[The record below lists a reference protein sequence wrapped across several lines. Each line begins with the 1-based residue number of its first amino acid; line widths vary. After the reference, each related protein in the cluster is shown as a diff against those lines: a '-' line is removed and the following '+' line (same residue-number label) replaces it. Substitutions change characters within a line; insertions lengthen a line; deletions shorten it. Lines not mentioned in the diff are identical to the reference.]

1 MNIAI
6 RSEADSRMLLYPL
19 IRALYP
25 YGTICVISN
34 NIYLQRL
41 IDIDEFEGG
50 FRNIRV
56 IVDTS
61 GDMEYVTETE
71 DLYQGKYDFVIFD
84 NFGTTDFDMEFII
97 ITSRVSEIYL
107 QDILYVIGEPNTHII
122 RFGAGSGNKN
132 KKDGNNSGNRDRN
145 KKKPETEKQ
154 KARRHR
160 KMTEE
165 EIAAE
170 EEAERMAAYK
180 QEDEEAAN
188 QLLNLQKDDT
198 GFNEDGSIK
207 NKWTRKKTDEELL
220 NEKLGEAKAVVLP
233 YPSFKDIEDMESKWI
248 LPKIESK
255 LCGVLYNALKDFIH
269 VDERVFKKGVTTQDE
284 GGNFIS
290 GADIR

>member
-41 IDIDEFEGG
+41 IDIDSFEGG
-50 FRNIRV
+50 FRNVRV
-56 IVDTS
+56 IVDTTS
-61 GDMEYVTETE
+61 DMEYVMETE

-97 ITSRVSEIYL
+97 VTTRVSEIYL
-107 QDILYVIGEPNTHII
+107 QDILYVIGEPNTHVI
-122 RFGAGSGNKN
+122 RFGAGSGNKKN
-132 KKDGNNSGNRDRN
+132 KSSKSSERKPRE
-145 KKKPETEKQ
+145 KKPESEKH
-154 KARRHR
+154 KERRHR
-160 KMTEE
+160 KMTPE

-170 EEAERMAAYK
+170 EEAERLAAYK
-180 QEDEEAAN
+180 EEDENAAN
-188 QLLNLQKDDT
+188 ELLNAKKEET
-198 GFNEDGSIK
+198 GFNEDGTIK
-207 NKWTRKKTDEELL
+207 NKWTREKTDEELL
-220 NEKLGEAKAVVLP
+220 NDKLGEAKAVVLP
-233 YPSFKDIEDMESKWI
+233 YPSFKDIEDMEAKWI
-248 LPKIESK
+248 LPKIENK
-255 LCGVLYNALKDFIH
+255 LAGVLYNALKDFIH
-269 VDERVFKKGVTTQDE
+269 VDERVFKKGVSTQDE

>member
-19 IRALYP
+19 IRALYT

-41 IDIDEFEGG
+41 IDIDAFEGG

-56 IVDTS
+56 IVDTT
-61 GDMEYVTETE
+61 GDLEYIRETE
-71 DLYQGKYDFVIFD
+71 DLYQGKYDFVIYD

-107 QDILYVIGEPNTHII
+107 QDILYVIGEPHTHVI
-122 RFGAGSGNKN
+122 RFGAGSGNK
-132 KKDGNNSGNRDRN
+132 KKKEGNGDSKAGRGG
-145 KKKPETEKQ
+145 KKPESERH
-154 KARRHR
+154 KARRHK
-160 KMTEE
+160 KMTAE

-170 EEAERMAAYK
+170 EEAERTAAYK
-180 QEDEEAAN
+180 QEDAEAAE
-188 QLLNLQKDDT
+188 QLINMKKEET
-198 GFNEDGSIK
+198 GFNEDGTIK
-207 NKWTRKKTDEELL
+207 NKWTREKTDEELL
-220 NEKLGEAKAVVLP
+220 NEKLGEAKAVVLS

-248 LPKIESK
+248 LPKIETK
-255 LCGVLYNALKDFIH
+255 LAGVLYNALKEFIH
-269 VDERVFKKGVTTQDE
+269 VDERVFKKGVSTQDE

>member
-41 IDIDEFEGG
+41 IDIDSFEGG

-56 IVDTS
+56 IVDPS
-61 GDMEYVTETE
+61 GDVEYVKESE
-71 DLYQGKYDFVIFD
+71 DLYQGKYDFTIYD

-97 ITSRVSEIYL
+97 VTARVSEIYL
-107 QDILYVIGEPNTHII
+107 QDILYVIGEPNTHVI
-122 RFGAGSGNKN
+122 RFGAGSGNKKKKEPGSSDGN
-132 KKDGNNSGNRDRN
+132 KKRG
-145 KKKPETEKQ
+145 KKPETEKQ
-154 KARRHR
+154 KARRHK

-170 EEAERMAAYK
+170 EEAEREAAYK
-180 QEDEEAAN
+180 REDEEAAN
-188 QLLNLQKDDT
+188 QLLNLQKEET
-198 GFNEDGSIK
+198 GFNEDGTIK
-207 NKWTRKKTDEELL
+207 NKWTREKTDEELL
-220 NEKLGEAKAVVLP
+220 NEKLGQAKAVVLS

-255 LCGVLYNALKDFIH
+255 LAGVLYNALKDFIH
-269 VDERVFKKGVTTQDE
+269 VDERIFKKGVSTQDE

>member
-34 NIYLQRL
+34 NIYLNRL
-41 IDIDEFEGG
+41 IDVDSFEGG
-50 FRNIRV
+50 FRNVRV
-56 IVDTS
+56 IVDATS
-61 GDMEYVTETE
+61 DMEYITETE
-71 DLYQGKYDFVIFD
+71 DLYEGKYDFIIYD

-97 ITSRVSEIYL
+97 VTARVSEIYL
-107 QDILYVIGEPNTHII
+107 QDILYVIGEPNTHVI
-122 RFGAGSGNKN
+122 RFGAGSGNKK
-132 KKDGNNSGNRDRN
+132 KKDDKGSSSKGDR

-154 KARRHR
+154 KARRHK
-160 KMTEE
+160 KMTPE

-170 EEAERMAAYK
+170 EEAERLAAYK
-180 QEDEEAAN
+180 QEDEEAAASIIN
-188 QLLNLQKDDT
+188 AQKEQT
-198 GFNEDGSIK
+198 GFNEDGTIK
-207 NKWTRKKTDEELL
+207 NKWTREKTDEELL
-220 NEKLGEAKAVVLP
+220 NDKLKEAKAVVLS

-248 LPKIESK
+248 LPKIENK
-255 LCGVLYNALKDFIH
+255 LAGVLYNALKDFIH
-269 VDERVFKKGVTTQDE
+269 VDERVFKKGVSTQDE

>member
-34 NIYLQRL
+34 NIYLRRL
-41 IDIDEFEGG
+41 IDIDSFEGG

-56 IVDTS
+56 IVDAS
-61 GDMEYVTETE
+61 SDMEYVMETE
-71 DLYQGKYDFVIFD
+71 DLYHGKYDFIIFD

-97 ITSRVSEIYL
+97 VTTRVSEIYL
-107 QDILYVIGEPNTHII
+107 QDILYVIGEPNTHVI
-122 RFGAGSGNKN
+122 RFGVGSGNK
-132 KKDGNNSGNRDRN
+132 KKSDGKSGGR
-145 KKKPETEKQ
+145 PERAKRPESEKQ
-154 KARRHR
+154 KARRHK
-160 KMTEE
+160 KMTPE

-170 EEAERMAAYK
+170 EEAERIAAYK
-180 QEDEEAAN
+180 QADEEAAN
-188 QLLNLQKDDT
+188 DLLNLQKDDS
-198 GFNEDGSIK
+198 GFNPDGTIK
-207 NKWTRKKTDEELL
+207 NKWTREKTDEELL
-220 NEKLGEAKAVVLP
+220 NDKLGEAKAVVLP

-255 LCGVLYNALKDFIH
+255 LAGVLYAALKDFIH
-269 VDERVFKKGVTTQDE
+269 VDERVFKKGVSTQDE

-290 GADIR
+290 GADVR

>member
-41 IDIDEFEGG
+41 IDIDSFEGG

-61 GDMEYVTETE
+61 SDMESVIESE

-97 ITSRVSEIYL
+97 VTSRVSEIYL
-107 QDILYVIGEPNTHII
+107 QDILYVIGEPHTHVI
-122 RFGAGSGNKN
+122 RFGAGSGNK
-132 KKDGNNSGNRDRN
+132 
-145 KKKPETEKQ
+145 KKKEAGSSDGKKKAGRKKETDKQ
-154 KARRHR
+154 RERRHKR
-160 KMTEE
+160 MTPE

-170 EEAERMAAYK
+170 EEAERNAAYK
-180 QEDEEAAN
+180 EEDAQEAEK
-188 QLLNLQKDDT
+188 LLNLQREES
-198 GFNEDGSIK
+198 GFNPDGTIK
-207 NKWTRKKTDEELL
+207 NKWTREKTDEELL
-220 NEKLGEAKAVVLP
+220 NEKLGEAKAVVLG

-248 LPKIESK
+248 LPKIETK
-255 LCGVLYNALKDFIH
+255 LAGVLYNALKDFIH

-284 GGNFIS
+284 GGSFIS